1 MQNICG
7 STRTG
12 SKIMVEASEVPR
24 EEASEVANEVV
35 DYYVMEWLVAV
46 WLHRFPLRSLPVGSG
61 NQGKVEVSGM
71 IFSVAVRCDS
81 CIERGM
87 IGAAWETMMNAP

>member
-1 MQNICG
+1 LQNICG

-12 SKIMVEASEVPR
+12 SKITVEASE
-24 EEASEVANEVV
+24 EASEEANEVV

-71 IFSVAVRCDS
+71 IFSVAA
-81 CIERGM
+81 G
-87 IGAAWETMMNAP
+87 